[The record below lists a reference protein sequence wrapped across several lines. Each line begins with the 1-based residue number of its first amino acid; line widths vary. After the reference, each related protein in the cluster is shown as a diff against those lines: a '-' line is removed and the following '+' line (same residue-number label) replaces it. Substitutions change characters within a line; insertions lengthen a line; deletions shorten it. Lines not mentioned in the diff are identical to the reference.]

1 MREQERRFIEEVLGR
16 VLMINIGNLP
26 MFIYKSTKRPGYIIS
41 YYLDISASDKVGDV
55 AAVCGAVKS
64 KEEFLRAK
72 LTAVTSWAEKIGL
85 KPGMQVKRAIK
96 ILEEYK

>member
-1 MREQERRFIEEVLGR
+1 MREQEKKFIEEVLGR

-26 MFIYKSTKRPGYIIS
+26 MFIYKATKRPGYIVS
-41 YYLDISASDKVGDV
+41 YYLDIGASDRVGDV
-55 AAVCGAVKS
+55 AGVCGAVKT

-72 LTAVTSWAEKIGL
+72 LIKVTSWAEKMGL
-85 KPGMQVKRAIK
+85 KSGMQVKRAIK